1 MQNNLRAI
9 KHSLPLLIALPFLLC
24 GCVTIYNQATGK
36 RETLLI
42 DTKNEVRLGSN
53 MDRQLEG
60 ELTILDDPRMQ
71 SRLDSIGKKIAASS
85 DRTDLDYTFRIAK
98 DKELNAFAIPGGF
111 IYVNSGLMQ
120 AANNDELAGVLA
132 HEVGHVAARHSVKK
146 LQAVL
151 GYQIVMGLVLGTGTS
166 QNMAKAIDIVFNLSS
181 LGYGRQDELFADKL
195 AVRYVKKAGYNP
207 KGIVTF
213 FKKLKKEEEERG
225 GLNIEFLSSH
235 PEVDERIKRVEQEID
250 SQSKNAP

>member
-9 KHSLPLLIALPFLLC
+9 KHSLLLLVALPFLLC

-85 DRTDLDYTFRIAK
+85 DRTDLVYAFRIVK

-120 AANNDELAGVLA
+120 SANNDELAGVLA
-132 HEVGHVAARHSVKK
+132 HEVGHIAARHSVKK

-166 QNMAKAIDIVFNLSS
+166 QSMAKAIDIVFNLSS
-181 LGYGRQDELFADKL
+181 LGYGRQDELLADKL

-213 FKKLKKEEEERG
+213 FKKLKKEEEKRG

-235 PEVDERIKRVEQEID
+235 PEVDERIKRVEREID
-250 SQSKNAP
+250 SQPKNAP